1 MKTYEITVNGQLYQ
15 VKVEERNEPS
25 ADDHKQCSEKTVSST
40 NNEETD
46 GEKIHAPMPGVVF
59 DLKVA
64 KGDHVKKG
72 EILCILEAMKMEN
85 EIVAQMDGI
94 IQNVHVTKDQTV
106 EAGDILFTL

>member
-1 MKTYEITVNGQLYQ
+1 MKTYEITVNGQSYQ
-15 VKVEERNEPS
+15 VKVEENNGLSVDNNQQSSETPPPS
-25 ADDHKQCSEKTVSST
+25 TSQTELS
-40 NNEETD
+40 

-72 EILCILEAMKMEN
+72 EVLCILEAMKMEN

-94 IQNVHVTKDQTV
+94 IESVHVTKDQTV